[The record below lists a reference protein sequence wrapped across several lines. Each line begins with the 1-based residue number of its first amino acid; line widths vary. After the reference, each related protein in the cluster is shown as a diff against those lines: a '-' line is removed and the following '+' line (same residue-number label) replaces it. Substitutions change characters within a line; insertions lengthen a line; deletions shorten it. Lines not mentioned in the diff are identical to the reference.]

1 MGGKMSPDE
10 AWRMLQPRDSA
21 GVIPLCKLPADC
33 QYLLATHVRRVRIG
47 RNGIRLPDSLG
58 GGTYQSE
65 TTGRLQWREVNIY
78 FDPELPETI
87 SIVSDDRQQV
97 FTVPRAPTCPAHDA
111 TPEEIAAAQASVSS
125 HTRYARQRISQ
136 LRHEY
141 MPPVR
146 ANIVDPRTAEIGR
159 EMKAQQEKLQVRQE
173 AKRRR
178 ESRIRN
184 MARSLRLNPAAVV
197 NARGLEHL
205 KKGLSDD

>member
-1 MGGKMSPDE
+1 MEPVKGAAK
-10 AWRMLQPRDSA
+10 
-21 GVIPLCKLPADC
+21 PLVLRTKNV
-33 QYLLATHVRRVRIG
+33 LL
-47 RNGIRLPDSLG
+47 
-58 GGTYQSE
+58 
-65 TTGRLQWREVNIY
+65 
-78 FDPELPETI
+78 
-87 SIVSDDRQQV
+87 
-97 FTVPRAPTCPAHDA
+97 
-111 TPEEIAAAQASVSS
+111 
-125 HTRYARQRISQ
+125 ISQ